1 MKRTTAQLFGLT
13 SNIQVPA
20 VDYEFEGNTHKRARF
35 GEKGTAGYDVMLRES
50 AAKQACAPWK
60 SVKESTPVID

>member
-1 MKRTTAQLFGLT
+1 M
-13 SNIQVPA
+13 
-20 VDYEFEGNTHKRARF
+20 DYEFEGNTHKRARF